1 MKKYLSK
8 TFLIFIVI
16 LWIFTYVSGASFA
29 AETSDKNKAAEE
41 KAAAVVANVGNLEN
55 ILLEKLPGK
64 ERIHLIVSQQ
74 PVIDMK
80 SKINGS
86 YLIKLE
92 NMTVPENLCRPL
104 GEGELKNIVS
114 VTPSPELIKG
124 KRWVY
129 LTVDIKKIV
138 PYAIKQEGQN
148 LLIDFNISSLV
159 EKNASDSRKIKGKTS
174 RTTTGKKATAKV
186 SAETVKD
193 SDVTKDEEIE
203 KKPVKKETVKGT
215 DRIIDLD
222 FQDADIKSVLRLMA
236 EFGNISIVSSDDVKG
251 TITLSMKN
259 VPWKQALD
267 TILDLN
273 SLTKKQTGNIITVT
287 TLDRKK
293 KDEADRAM
301 AADDQ
306 NKADDNRR
314 AREQKM
320 LAEKGL
326 LKQVLIEAKIVEANE
341 DFVRKIGVEWGFG
354 NQQKVSGSTYG
365 LGVTGGSST
374 SSTPTQYQQNYP
386 SQIGITD
393 TAGKSLAM
401 AAVNFPAA
409 VTGPVIGL
417 VFGGAT
423 GFLETQLAALE
434 TNGSGKLISAPKVV
448 TMEGIKAI
456 IKQGAEVP
464 YTTPASGTSPATVSF
479 KEALL
484 KLEVTPK
491 ITDEGKISMDISASN
506 DSPDYANEVQGNP
519 PIKKSEVQSKVV
531 ISDGDTVVIGGVMST
546 SEATSASGFPW
557 LQKIPVLGW
566 LFKTENVSRNK
577 KQLLIFVTPKI
588 LKGDNFKESAE
599 KIIN

>member
-1 MKKYLSK
+1 MKKYSSK
-8 TFLIFIVI
+8 TLLVFII
-16 LWIFTYVSGASFA
+16 TIWIFTYITGVPFA
-29 AETSDKNKAAEE
+29 ADTTDKNKASEE
-41 KAAAVVANVGNLEN
+41 QTAAAVVANVGNLEN
-55 ILLEKLPGK
+55 VFLEKLAGK
-64 ERIHLIVSQQ
+64 ERIRLVVSRQ
-74 PVIDMK
+74 PVVDMR
-80 SKINGS
+80 SKNSGS

-92 NMTVPENLCRPL
+92 NMTVPDNLCRPL
-104 GEGELKNIVS
+104 GEGELNNIIS
-114 VTPSPELIKG
+114 VTPSQQLIKG
-124 KRWVY
+124 TRWVY

-138 PYAIKQEGQN
+138 PFVIKQDGQN
-148 LLIDFNISSLV
+148 LFIDFNVASLLDKKDN
-159 EKNASDSRKIKGKTS
+159 EYQKIKGKTPLAAD
-174 RTTTGKKATAKV
+174 KKPTVKV
-186 SAETVKD
+186 SAETVTS
-193 SDVTKDEEIE
+193 SDVKNEGMDV
-203 KKPVKKETVKGT
+203 KPVRKETLKGT

-236 EFGNISIVSSDDVKG
+236 ESGNVSIVSSEDVKG

-273 SLTKKQTGNIITVT
+273 SLTKKQTDNIITVT

-293 KDEADRAM
+293 KDEADRVKAL
-301 AADDQ
+301 DDQ
-306 NKADDNRR
+306 NRAEDERR

-320 LAEKGL
+320 MAEKGL
-326 LKQVLIEAKIVEANE
+326 LKQVLIEAKIVEATE
-341 DFVRKIGVEWGFG
+341 DFVRTIGVEWGFG

-365 LGVTGGSST
+365 LGVSGGSST
-374 SSTPTQYQQNYP
+374 SLTPTQYKQNYP
-386 SQIGITD
+386 PQIGIVDST
-393 TAGKSLAM
+393 TGKSLAM

-434 TNGSGKLISAPKVV
+434 KNGTGKIISAPKVV

-464 YTTPASGTSPATVSF
+464 YTTPASGTSPASVSF

-491 ITDEGKISMDISASN
+491 ITDEGKISMDIKASN
-506 DSPDYANEVQGNP
+506 DSPDWANEVQGNP
-519 PIKKSEVQSKVV
+519 PINKSEIESKVV
-531 ISDGDTVVIGGVMST
+531 ITDGDTVVVGGVMKTEDSV
-546 SEATSASGFPW
+546 SDSGLPW
-557 LQKIPVLGW
+557 LQKVPVLGW
-566 LFKTENVSRNK
+566 LFKTESVTKKK

-588 LKGDNFKESAE
+588 LKSDNKESAATT
-599 KIIN
+599 IN

>member
-8 TFLIFIVI
+8 TFLVFTITI
-16 LWIFTYVSGASFA
+16 WIFTYIAGVSSAL
-29 AETSDKNKAAEE
+29 ETTDKNKSSED
-41 KAAAVVANVGNLEN
+41 KSAAVVANVGNLEN
-55 ILLEKLPGK
+55 VLLEKLSGK
-64 ERIHLIVSQQ
+64 ERIHLVVSQK
-74 PVIDMK
+74 PVIDMR
-80 SKINGS
+80 SKNNGS

-92 NMTVPENLCRPL
+92 NMTVPESLCRPL
-104 GEGELKNIVS
+104 GEGELNNIIS
-114 VTPSPELIKG
+114 VTPSQQLIKG

-138 PYAIKQEGQN
+138 PFAIRQEGQN
-148 LLIDFNISSLV
+148 LFIDFNIASLLYKKDN
-159 EKNASDSRKIKGKTS
+159 ESQKIKGKS
-174 RTTTGKKATAKV
+174 PVTTGKKAKVKV
-186 SAETVKD
+186 SAETVTG
-193 SDVTKDEEIE
+193 SDVKKGEETE
-203 KKPVKKETVKGT
+203 VKPFKTEAVKGT

-236 EFGNISIVSSDDVKG
+236 ESGNVSIVSSEDVKG
-251 TITLSMKN
+251 SITLSMKN

-273 SLTKKQTGNIITVT
+273 SLTKRQTGHIITVT

-293 KDEADRAM
+293 KDEADKAR

-306 NKADDNRR
+306 NKADDERK

-320 LAEKGL
+320 MAEKGL
-326 LKQVLIEAKIVEANE
+326 LKQVLIEAKIVEATE

-354 NQQKVSGSTYG
+354 NQQKVSDGTYG

-374 SSTPTQYQQNYP
+374 ATTPTPYTQNYP
-386 SQIGITD
+386 PQVGLTSKT
-393 TAGKSLAM
+393 M
-401 AAVNFPAA
+401 AAVNFPTA

-434 TNGSGKLISAPKVV
+434 ENGTGKLISAPKVV

-456 IKQGAEVP
+456 IKQGTEVP

-491 ITDEGKISMDISASN
+491 ITDEGKISMDIKASN
-506 DSPDYANEVQGNP
+506 DSPDWTNQVQGNP
-519 PIKKSEVQSKVV
+519 PIKKSEIESKVV
-531 ISDGDTVVIGGVMST
+531 ISDGDTVVVGGVMSIDEST
-546 SEATSASGFPW
+546 SVSGWPW

-566 LFKTENVSRNK
+566 LFKTENINRNK
-577 KQLLIFVTPKI
+577 KQLLVFVTPRI
-588 LKGDNFKESAE
+588 LKGDNIK
-599 KIIN
+599 

>member
-8 TFLIFIVI
+8 TFLVFTITI
-16 LWIFTYVSGASFA
+16 WIFTYIAGVSFA
-29 AETSDKNKAAEE
+29 AETTDKNKTYED
-41 KAAAVVANVGNLEN
+41 KSAAVVANVGNLEN
-55 ILLEKLPGK
+55 VLLEKLPGK
-64 ERIHLIVSQQ
+64 ERLHLVVSQK
-74 PVIDMK
+74 PVIDMR
-80 SKINGS
+80 SKNNGS

-92 NMTVPENLCRPL
+92 NMTVSENLCRPL
-104 GEGELKNIVS
+104 GEGELNNIIS
-114 VTPSPELIKG
+114 VTPSQQLIKG

-138 PYAIKQEGQN
+138 PFAIKQEGQD
-148 LLIDFNISSLV
+148 LFIDFNIASLL
-159 EKNASDSRKIKGKTS
+159 EKKDSDSQKIKGKTLV
-174 RTTTGKKATAKV
+174 TTGKKARAKV
-186 SAETVKD
+186 SAETVTSSYVKKD
-193 SDVTKDEEIE
+193 DETEVT
-203 KKPVKKETVKGT
+203 PVKKEIVKGT
-215 DRIIDLD
+215 DRVIDLD

-236 EFGNISIVSSDDVKG
+236 ESGNVSIVSSEDVKG
-251 TITLSMKN
+251 SITLSMKN

-273 SLTKKQTGNIITVT
+273 SLTKRQTGHIITIT

-293 KDEADRAM
+293 KDEADKAR

-306 NKADDNRR
+306 NKADDERR

-320 LAEKGL
+320 MAEKGL
-326 LKQVLIEAKIVEANE
+326 LKQVLIEAKIVEATE

-354 NQQKVSGSTYG
+354 NQQKVSGGTYG
-365 LGVTGGSST
+365 LGTSGGSST
-374 SSTPTQYQQNYP
+374 SLTPTQYRQSYP
-386 SQIGITD
+386 SQVGIVD
-393 TAGKSLAM
+393 SISGKSLAM

-434 TNGSGKLISAPKVV
+434 ENGSGKLISAPKVV

-456 IKQGAEVP
+456 IKQGTEVP

-491 ITDEGKISMDISASN
+491 ITDEGKISMDIKASN
-506 DSPDYANEVQGNP
+506 DSPDWANEVQGNP
-519 PIKKSEVQSKVV
+519 PIKKAEIESKVV
-531 ISDGDTVVIGGVMST
+531 ISDGDTVVVGGVMSIDEST
-546 SEATSASGFPW
+546 SVSGWPW

-566 LFKTENVSRNK
+566 LFKTENVNRNK

-588 LKGDNFKESAE
+588 LKGDNIKESAG
-599 KIIN
+599 KL

>member
-8 TFLIFIVI
+8 TFLVFII
-16 LWIFTYVSGASFA
+16 TIWIFTYISGASFA
-29 AETSDKNKAAEE
+29 AETTDKNKASED
-41 KAAAVVANVGNLEN
+41 KTAAFVANVGNLEN
-55 ILLEKLPGK
+55 VLLEKLSGK
-64 ERIHLIVSQQ
+64 ERIRLVVSQQ
-74 PVIDMK
+74 PVIDMR
-80 SKINGS
+80 SKNNGS

-92 NMTVPENLCRPL
+92 NMTVPENLCRSL
-104 GEGELKNIVS
+104 GEGELNNIIS
-114 VTPSPELIKG
+114 ITPSQQLIKG

-129 LTVDIKKIV
+129 LTVDIKKMV

-148 LLIDFNISSLV
+148 LFIDFNIASLV
-159 EKNASDSRKIKGKTS
+159 EKKDSDYQKIKGKTPVTAG
-174 RTTTGKKATAKV
+174 RKATAKV
-186 SAETVKD
+186 SAETVTS
-193 SDVTKDEEIE
+193 SDVTKNEETEI
-203 KKPVKKETVKGT
+203 KPVKKETVRGT

-236 EFGNISIVSSDDVKG
+236 ESGNVSIVSSDDVKG
-251 TITLSMKN
+251 NITLSMKN

-293 KDEADRAM
+293 KDEADRAK

-306 NKADDNRR
+306 NKADDERR

-326 LKQVLIEAKIVEANE
+326 LKQVLIEAKIVEASE
-341 DFVRKIGVEWGFG
+341 DFVRTIGVQWGFG
-354 NQQKVSGSTYG
+354 NQQKVSGGTYG
-365 LGVTGGSST
+365 LGVTGGSNTST
-374 SSTPTQYQQNYP
+374 TNSKTQNYP
-386 SQIGITD
+386 PEIGFTD
-393 TAGKSLAM
+393 TAGKALTM
-401 AAVNFPAA
+401 AAVNFPSVIASPA
-409 VTGPVIGL
+409 IGL

-434 TNGSGKLISAPKVV
+434 TNGTGKLISAPKVV

-456 IKQGAEVP
+456 IKQGAEIP

-491 ITDEGKISMDISASN
+491 ITDEGKISMDIKASN
-506 DSPDYANEVQGNP
+506 DSPDYQNEVQGNP
-519 PIKKSEVQSKVV
+519 PIKKSEVESKVV
-531 ISDGDTVVIGGVMST
+531 ISDGDTVVIGGVM
-546 SEATSASGFPW
+546 ATQEDKQESGWPF

-566 LFKTENVSRNK
+566 LFKTQNVDSHK

-588 LKGDNFKESAE
+588 LKGDSFKESSE

>member
-8 TFLIFIVI
+8 TFLVFII
-16 LWIFTYVSGASFA
+16 TIWIFTYITGESFA
-29 AETSDKNKAAEE
+29 AGTTDKNKASEDQ
-41 KAAAVVANVGNLEN
+41 AAAVVANVGNLEN
-55 ILLEKLPGK
+55 VLLERLQGK
-64 ERIHLIVSQQ
+64 ERIHLVVSQQ
-74 PVIDMK
+74 PVVDMR
-80 SKINGS
+80 SKNSGS
-86 YLIKLE
+86 YLVKLE

-104 GEGELKNIVS
+104 GEGELNNIIS
-114 VTPSPELIKG
+114 VTPSQQLIKG

-138 PYAIKQEGQN
+138 PFAIRQDGQN
-148 LLIDFNISSLV
+148 LFIDFNVASLLDKKDN
-159 EKNASDSRKIKGKTS
+159 ESQKIKGKTPV
-174 RTTTGKKATAKV
+174 TIGKKSTAKV
-186 SAETVKD
+186 SAETVTS
-193 SDVTKDEEIE
+193 SDVTKNEETEI
-203 KKPVKKETVKGT
+203 KPVKKETVKGT

-236 EFGNISIVSSDDVKG
+236 ESGNVSIVSSEDIKG

-273 SLTKKQTGNIITVT
+273 SLTKKETGNIITIT

-293 KDEADRAM
+293 KDEADKARAF
-301 AADDQ
+301 DEQ
-306 NKADDNRR
+306 NKAEDERR

-320 LAEKGL
+320 MAEKGL
-326 LKQVLIEAKIVEANE
+326 LKQVLIEAKIVEATE
-341 DFVRKIGVEWGFG
+341 DFVRTIGVEWGFG

-365 LGVTGGSST
+365 LGAAGGSST
-374 SSTPTQYQQNYP
+374 SLTPNQYKQTYP
-386 SQIGITD
+386 SQIGIVDSST
-393 TAGKSLAM
+393 GNSLAM

-409 VTGPVIGL
+409 LTGPVIGL

-423 GFLETQLAALE
+423 GFLETQLSALE
-434 TNGSGKLISAPKVV
+434 KNGTGKIISAPKVV

-491 ITDEGKISMDISASN
+491 ITDEGKISMEIKASN
-506 DSPDYANEVQGNP
+506 DSPDWANEVQGNP
-519 PIKKSEVQSKVV
+519 PINKSEIESKVV
-531 ISDGDTVVIGGVMST
+531 ITDGDTVVVGGVMKTEDSILD
-546 SEATSASGFPW
+546 SGLPW

-566 LFKTENVSRNK
+566 LFKTESVTKKK
-577 KQLLIFVTPKI
+577 KQLFIFVTPKI
-588 LKGDNFKESAE
+588 LKSGNKESANT
-599 KIIN
+599 IIN